1 MENTA
6 NLPSDRLLARMF
18 TDPSLFEPQDRR
30 ELVNQL
36 RQAVAEYP
44 EIGELR
50 VLLGMAL
57 CVNLEVER
65 GIDELRAAVNLTPGS
80 FIALGMA

>member
-1 MENTA
+1 MENTT

-18 TDPSLFEPQDRR
+18 TDPYLLEPEERR
-30 ELVNQL
+30 ALMSQL
-36 RQAVAEYP
+36 QQAVAEYP

-50 VLLGMAL
+50 VLLGIAL
-57 CVNLEVER
+57 CVNLKVEL
-65 GIDELRAAVNLTPGS
+65 GIDELRAAANLTPPS